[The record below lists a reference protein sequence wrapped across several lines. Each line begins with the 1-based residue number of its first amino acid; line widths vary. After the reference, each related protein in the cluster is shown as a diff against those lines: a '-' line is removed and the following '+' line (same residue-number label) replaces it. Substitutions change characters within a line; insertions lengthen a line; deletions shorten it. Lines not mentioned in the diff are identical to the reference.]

1 MNPENTTLQ
10 LSLPNERNWKTALR
24 ILPIESIPRE
34 EVSPQ
39 LLLNLTYPIGT
50 NPDEIITKLEAM
62 KSELESLGCRV
73 EIKGGR

>member
-1 MNPENTTLQ
+1 MP
-10 LSLPNERNWKTALR
+10 
-24 ILPIESIPRE
+24 
-34 EVSPQ
+34 